1 MQKTMSTFDPPVL
14 GMILK
19 GYPRIS
25 ETFISNEIRLLEELG
40 LAIHLFSMRQPREN
54 FTHDSVKKIRAA
66 VDYLPET
73 LIKPLPRLVY
83 HNFCLAAQNP
93 RVYGAALKTAYRR
106 FLRTRKPATIKHL
119 LQAGY
124 LVHRFLEASRV
135 THLHAHFA
143 HSPTSVAMF
152 TAQLSGLP
160 FSFTAHAKDIYTSDP
175 RQLREKIGLARFVV
189 TCTEYNRRH
198 LFELADGYKTP
209 IHRIYHG
216 IDVALFTH
224 EGEIRKTPVQPY
236 RILTVARLT
245 AKKGLPTIYRA
256 LKLLH
261 DRQVAFYHTHIGG
274 GEDREKILSL
284 IRELGLVSV
293 TQLMGTQPHDVVL
306 EQYKNSDLFVLG
318 CEVAPD
324 GDRDGIPNVLMES
337 MAMGLPL
344 VVTNISGIPELVENE
359 KTGLLVPPADPQQLA
374 AAMLRM
380 LTDEDLRNRVTAA
393 GRRRVEMDYDNRR
406 LVQDLAGIYRQAG
419 LGQRALIRRAE
430 GEKSRR

>member
-1 MQKTMSTFDPPVL
+1 MSPFNPPVL
-14 GMILK
+14 GIILK

-25 ETFISNEIRLLEELG
+25 ETFISNEIHLLEKLG
-40 LAIHLFSMRQPREN
+40 FAIHLFSMRQPREN
-54 FTHDSVKKIRAA
+54 FTHASVKNIRAP

-83 HNFCLAAQNP
+83 HNLCLAAKNP
-93 RVYGAALKTAYRR
+93 KVYGAALKTAYRR
-106 FLRTRKPATIKHL
+106 FLRTRKSATIKHL

-124 LVHRFLEASRV
+124 LVHRLLAASRV

-152 TAQLSGLP
+152 TSQLSGLP

-175 RQLREKIGLARFVV
+175 RQLREKIGLAQFVV

-198 LFELADGYKTP
+198 LCELADGYKTP

-216 IDVALFTH
+216 IDVALFSD
-224 EGEIRKTPVQPY
+224 ESEILKNPVPPY
-236 RILTVARLT
+236 RILTIARLT
-245 AKKGLPTIYRA
+245 AKKGLPTIYKA
-256 LKLLH
+256 LKLLR
-261 DRQVAFYHTHIGG
+261 DRQVAFFHTHIGG

-284 IRELGLVSV
+284 IRDLGLASV
-293 TQLMGTQPHDVVL
+293 TQLLGTRPHDVVL
-306 EQYKNSDLFVLG
+306 EQYKNADLFVLG

-337 MAMGLPL
+337 MAMGVPA

-359 KTGLLVPPADPQQLA
+359 KTGLLVPPADPPKLA
-374 AAMLRM
+374 EAMLRM
-380 LTDEDLRNRVTAA
+380 LTDAQLRKRATAA
-393 GRRRVEMDYDNRR
+393 GRQRVVRSFDNRR
-406 LVQDLAGIYRQAG
+406 LVQDLAEVYKKEGIG
-419 LGQRALIRRAE
+419 
-430 GEKSRR
+430 